1 MIDLHTHSTASD
13 GSYSPTDL
21 IRYAK
26 TKGLRAL
33 ALTDH
38 DCVDGLQEAIDVG
51 KKMGL
56 EVIPGV
62 ELSAKFPNGTMHI
75 LGLFVNPSDPI
86 FLQRLAVLQE
96 ARSQRNPKIVK
107 KLQDLG
113 IKITYDEVVTASGGG
128 QVGRPHFARVL
139 MEKGYVKTIGEA
151 FEKYLKNG
159 GTAYVEKE
167 RFSPAECIT
176 LIHKAG
182 GVAILAHPF
191 TLYLSVEELDRLLEQ
206 LTPTGLDG
214 LEVYYSVHTPEQTAQ
229 YEQLARK
236 WGLVATGGSDFHGE
250 YKPKI
255 DLGVGTGSL
264 QVPYSVL
271 EELKRREKIIKE
283 LPHHA

>member
-13 GSYSPTDL
+13 GSYSPADL

-26 TKGLRAL
+26 TKGIRAL

-38 DCVDGLQEAIDVG
+38 DCVDGLQEAMAVG
-51 KKMGL
+51 KEIGV

-62 ELSAKFPNGTMHI
+62 ELSAEFPNGTMHI
-75 LGLFVNPSDPI
+75 LGLFVNPSDSV
-86 FLQRLAVLQE
+86 FLQRLATLQK
-96 ARSQRNPKIVK
+96 ARSQRNPKIIE
-107 KLQDLG
+107 KLRDMG
-113 IKITYDEVVTASGGG
+113 IKITYEEVTASSGGG

-139 MEKGYVKTIGEA
+139 MKKGYVRTISEA

-159 GTAYVEKE
+159 GPAYVEKE
-167 RFSPAECIT
+167 RFSPEECIT

-182 GVAILAHPF
+182 GVAVLAHPF

-214 LEVYYSVHTPEQTAQ
+214 VEAYYSVHTPEQTAQ
-229 YEQLARK
+229 YEQLVRK

-271 EELKRREKIIKE
+271 EELKRKVKIIRE
-283 LPHHA
+283 LSHHA

>member
-26 TKGLRAL
+26 TKGIRAL

-38 DCVDGLQEAIDVG
+38 DCADGLQEAMAAG
-51 KKMGL
+51 KETGV

-62 ELSAKFPNGTMHI
+62 ELSAKFPNGTMHV

-86 FLQRLAVLQE
+86 FLQQLAVLQE
-96 ARSQRNPKIVK
+96 ARSQRNPKMVK
-107 KLQDLG
+107 KLQDLE
-113 IKITYDEVVTASGGG
+113 IKITYDEVVAASGGG

-159 GTAYVEKE
+159 GPAYVEKE
-167 RFSPAECIT
+167 RFSPEECIT

-182 GVAILAHPF
+182 GVAILAHPL
-191 TLYLSVEELDRLLEQ
+191 TLGLPFEQMDELLER
-206 LTPTGLDG
+206 LTTAGLDG
-214 LEVYYSVHTPEQTAQ
+214 MEVYYSVHTPEQTTQ
-229 YEQLARK
+229 YEQLASK

-255 DLGVGTGSL
+255 DLGVGTGNL

-271 EELKRREKIIKE
+271 EELKRRKK
-283 LPHHA
+283 